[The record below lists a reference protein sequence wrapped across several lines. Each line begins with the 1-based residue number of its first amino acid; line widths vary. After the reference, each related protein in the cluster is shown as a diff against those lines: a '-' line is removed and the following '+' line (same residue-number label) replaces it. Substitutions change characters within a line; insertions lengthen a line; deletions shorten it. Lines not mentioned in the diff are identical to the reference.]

1 MSREDMEPY
10 LVRTVIPYRVAYKD
24 TEVDSRPIN
33 VEHPHSAEHEI
44 INAVIKDL
52 KKKGAI

>member
-33 VEHPHSAEHEI
+33 LEHPNSEEHAI
-44 INAVIKDL
+44 LNAVIKDL
-52 KKKGAI
+52 RKKGAI